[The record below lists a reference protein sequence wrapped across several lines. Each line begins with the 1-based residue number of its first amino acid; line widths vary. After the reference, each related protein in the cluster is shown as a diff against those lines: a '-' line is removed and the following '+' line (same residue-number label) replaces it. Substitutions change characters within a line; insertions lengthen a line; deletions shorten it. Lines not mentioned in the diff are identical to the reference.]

1 MNEEATPF
9 QILVT
14 NIFWND
20 NSFKPTKTNKNPEF
34 EEQITLDVPE
44 GVLKEARKKNNVF
57 NDIIEQFVYNL
68 LYRKYGCEVNR
79 CQIWLPLED

>member
-1 MNEEATPF
+1 MNEEVNPF
-9 QILVT
+9 QILIT
-14 NIFWND
+14 NIYWNEKSYKQTRT
-20 NSFKPTKTNKNPEF
+20 NNNLSFDT
-34 EEQITLDVPE
+34 QITLDVPS
-44 GVLKEARKKNNVF
+44 GVLKEANKKGNDF

>member
-1 MNEEATPF
+1 MNEEVNPF
-9 QILVT
+9 QILIT
-14 NIFWND
+14 NIYWNEKSYKQTRT
-20 NSFKPTKTNKNPEF
+20 NNNPSFDT
-34 EEQITLDVPE
+34 QITLDVPS
-44 GVLKEARKKNNVF
+44 GVLKEANKKGNDF

>member
-1 MNEEATPF
+1 MNKETNTF

-14 NIFWND
+14 NIFWNVK
-20 NSFKPTKTNKNPEF
+20 SFKPTKTNKNPEF

-44 GVLKEARKKNNVF
+44 GVLKEAEKKGNMF